1 MMIKA
6 KDTLSFRVSAG
17 LKNLIGRDLI
27 SDKYIAVFELVKNS
41 YDAGASY
48 VQISYSVSDDGVGKF
63 IISDNGSGMTYNDI
77 IQKWLFVAYSEKK
90 PQNRS
95 KSSFREEIKREVA
108 GAKGVGRFSCD
119 RLGAS
124 LQLITKTKTDLQA
137 HVVDVNWN
145 RFEIDDTKEFIE
157 IPVDYSQAN
166 QLPSGFLNGT
176 TLIVSDLRELWDRDA
191 LLKLKRSLMK
201 LISPDADKGELP
213 FDIEIVV
220 PSEKKA
226 DEKLLAEYRK
236 EQEKGKDSRKK
247 INPDRDI
254 VNGKIKNDIFEKL
267 NIKTTNIEVN
277 ISEDGRSITSTLSD
291 RGKYIFTVKEKNRKY
306 GLLKNIHISVF
317 YLNQSAKV
325 NFTRQMGGVTPKS
338 YGSVFIYK
346 NGFRINPYGEP
357 GQDFFGIDQRKAQGW
372 KRFLGTREI
381 MGRISI
387 KGDNE
392 QFVETTSRAHGFI
405 QTPAVDML
413 ADLFVEKVLKVLEKY
428 VVHLI
433 NWGEPLK
440 SNHNHT
446 ILPEE
451 IGDEIVS
458 QFITNINTD
467 DILSVKYNPEIL
479 NTDTLAKEPDCIT
492 SSLKKL
498 ESVAEKTQDTELM
511 KLAQTVKKRTEA
523 ILSENINLEEDNA
536 AKEKELK
543 QARQEN
549 EVRKKQVYFLSGAA
563 NQNVTNLIGGFH
575 TVYTLTDAIKGNIN
589 FLREELSKGKA
600 ASEETILMVISEIYQ
615 ANEKA
620 HKLADLAIHGNQTL
634 KQDGLNSIHDFI
646 RQYIDASLAMKGIEY
661 ILTADDKAY
670 NCKFDASS
678 IGVILDNISSNAI
691 KAGATKL
698 NISLEDMPKYVEI
711 AFTDNGI
718 GLDNGIDIDML
729 FEWGVSDNISKKGFG
744 IGLYHIKQLVE
755 EMKGTVAIDTTYR
768 DGFKLVVKLKK

>member
-1 MMIKA
+1 MSKPNEI
-6 KDTLSFRVSAG
+6 LSFKVSAG

-41 YDAGASY
+41 YDAGASN
-48 VQISYSVSDDGVGKF
+48 VKISYLVSDAGVGNI

-90 PQNRS
+90 PQNRL
-95 KSSFREEIKREVA
+95 KSSYREEIKREVA

-124 LQLITKTKTDLQA
+124 LQLITKTKEENQA

-145 RFEIDDTKEFIE
+145 RFEADDTKEFIK
-157 IPVDYSQAN
+157 IPVDYSRTDR
-166 QLPSGFLNGT
+166 LPSGFTNGT
-176 TLIVSDLRELWDRDA
+176 TLIVNDLRETWDRDE

-213 FDIEIVV
+213 FDIEMVV
-220 PSEKKA
+220 PTEKET
-226 DEKLLAEYRK
+226 DEKLLEEYRK
-236 EQEKGKDSRKK
+236 DQEKGENSKKK

-277 ISEDGRSITSTLSD
+277 VSEDGRSITSTLSD

-413 ADLFVEKVLKVLEKY
+413 ADLFLEKVLKVLEKY
-428 VVHLI
+428 VVNLI

-440 SNHNHT
+440 SNHNHM
-446 ILPEE
+446 IFPEE

-458 QFITNINTD
+458 QFITNINAD
-467 DILSVKYNPEIL
+467 DILSVDCNPEIL
-479 NTDTLAKEPDCIT
+479 KKDSPVKEPDSIT

-498 ESVAEKTQDTELM
+498 ESVAEKTQDAGLLE
-511 KLAQTVKKRTEA
+511 LAQTVKKRTEA
-523 ILSENINLEEDNA
+523 ILSDNVKLEKDNA
-536 AKEKELK
+536 AKEKELE
-543 QARQEN
+543 QVRQES
-549 EVRKKQVYFLSGAA
+549 EVRKKQVYFLSGAT
-563 NQNVTNLIGGFH
+563 NQNITNLLSGFH
-575 TVYTLTDAIKGNIN
+575 TVYTLTDAIRGNIN
-589 FLREELSKGKA
+589 FLREELSKGNA
-600 ASEETILMVISEIYQ
+600 ASEETILMVIGEIYQ

-634 KQDGLNSIHDFI
+634 KQDGANSIYDYI
-646 RQYIDASLAMKGIEY
+646 CQYIDAGLTIKGIEY
-661 ILTADDKAY
+661 VLTPDDKAF

-678 IGVILDNISSNAI
+678 IGVIIDNISSNAI

-698 NISLEDMPKYVEI
+698 YISLQETQKYVEI
-711 AFTDNGI
+711 AFTDNGM
-718 GLDNGIDIDML
+718 GLDNDIDVDML
-729 FEWGVSDNISKKGFG
+729 FEWGVSNNVSKKGFG

-755 EMKGTVAIDTTYR
+755 EMKGTVTIDTSYR
-768 DGFKLVVKLKK
+768 DGFRLVVKLKR

>member
-1 MMIKA
+1 MNPKN
-6 KDTLSFRVSAG
+6 KTLAFKVSSG

-27 SDKYIAVFELVKNS
+27 SDKYIAIFELVKNS
-41 YDAGASY
+41 YDANASN
-48 VQISYSVSDDGVGKF
+48 VKISYLVSEQGIGKI
-63 IISDNGSGMTYNDI
+63 IISDNGTGMTYEDI

-95 KSSFREEIKREVA
+95 KSAYREEIKREVA

-124 LQLITKTKTDLQA
+124 LQLVTKTKDDILA
-137 HVVDVNWN
+137 HVVNVNWN
-145 RFEIDDTKEFIE
+145 KFEVDDTKEFIE
-157 IPVDYSQAN
+157 IPVDYTQVT
-166 QLPSGFLNGT
+166 QLPSGYDSGT
-176 TLIVSDLRELWDRDA
+176 TLIVNDLREVWNRDE

-213 FDIEIVV
+213 FEIEMDV
-220 PSEKKA
+220 PTEKKT
-226 DEKLLAEYRK
+226 DEKLLEEYHK
-236 EQEKGKDSRKK
+236 NDGKGNESKKK

-267 NIKTTNIEVN
+267 NIKTTNIEVV

-291 RGKYIFTVKEKNRKY
+291 RGQYIFSVKEKNRKY
-306 GLLKNIHISVF
+306 ALLKNIHISIF
-317 YLNQSAKV
+317 YLNQSAKI

-357 GQDFFGIDQRKAQGW
+357 GQDIFGIDQRKAQGW

-387 KGDNE
+387 KGDNDD
-392 QFVETTSRAHGFI
+392 FVETTSRAHGFI

-446 ILPEE
+446 VTPEE
-451 IGDEIVS
+451 IGCEIVS
-458 QFITNINTD
+458 QFITNINLD
-467 DILSVKYNPEIL
+467 DVLSVDCNPTIINNKSFEKDSDSIS
-479 NTDTLAKEPDCIT
+479 

-498 ESVAEKTQDTELM
+498 ESVAEKTQDSGLLQ
-511 KLAQTVKKRTEA
+511 LAQTVKKRTEA
-523 ILSENINLEEDNA
+523 ILSDNIKLEEDNI
-536 AKEKELK
+536 AKEKELA
-543 QARQEN
+543 QIRQES

-563 NQNVTNLIGGFH
+563 NQNVTNLVGGFH
-575 TVYTLTDAIKGNIN
+575 TVYTLTDAIRGNID
-589 FLREELSKGKA
+589 FLREELAKGKA
-600 ASEETILMVISEIYQ
+600 SSEETILMVIGEIYQ

-620 HKLADLAIHGNQTL
+620 HKLADLAIHGNQKL
-634 KQDGLNSIHDFI
+634 KQDGANSVYDFI
-646 RQYIDASLAMKGIEY
+646 RQYIDADLAIKGIEY
-661 ILTADDKAY
+661 VMSPSDNSF

-678 IGVILDNISSNAI
+678 IGIILDNISSNAL

-698 NISLEDMPKYVEI
+698 DIDLQELQQYVEI
-711 AFTDNGI
+711 SFTDNGI
-718 GLDNGIDIDML
+718 GLENGVDVDML

-755 EMKGTVAIDTTYR
+755 E
-768 DGFKLVVKLKK
+768 

>member
-1 MMIKA
+1 MNPKN
-6 KDTLSFRVSAG
+6 KTLAFKVSSG

-27 SDKYIAVFELVKNS
+27 SDKYIAIFELVKNS
-41 YDAGASY
+41 YDANASN
-48 VQISYSVSDDGVGKF
+48 VKISYLVSEQGIGKI
-63 IISDNGSGMTYNDI
+63 IISDNGTGMTYEDI

-95 KSSFREEIKREVA
+95 KSAYREEIKREVA

-124 LQLITKTKTDLQA
+124 LQLVTKTKDDILA
-137 HVVDVNWN
+137 HVVNVNWN
-145 RFEIDDTKEFIE
+145 KFEVDDTKEFIE
-157 IPVDYSQAN
+157 IPVDYTQVT
-166 QLPSGFLNGT
+166 QLPSGYDSGT
-176 TLIVSDLRELWDRDA
+176 TLIVNDLREVWNRDE

-213 FDIEIVV
+213 FEIEMDV
-220 PSEKKA
+220 PTEKKT
-226 DEKLLAEYRK
+226 DEKLLEEYHK
-236 EQEKGKDSRKK
+236 NDGKGNESKKK

-267 NIKTTNIEVN
+267 NIKTTNIEVV

-291 RGKYIFTVKEKNRKY
+291 RGQYIFSVKEKNRKY
-306 GLLKNIHISVF
+306 ALLKNIHISIF
-317 YLNQSAKV
+317 YLNQSAKI

-357 GQDFFGIDQRKAQGW
+357 GQDIFGIDQRKAQGW

-387 KGDNE
+387 KGDNDD
-392 QFVETTSRAHGFI
+392 FVETTSRAHGFI

-446 ILPEE
+446 VTPEE
-451 IGDEIVS
+451 IGCEIVS
-458 QFITNINTD
+458 QFITNINLD
-467 DILSVKYNPEIL
+467 DVLSVDCNPTIINNKSFEKDSDSIS
-479 NTDTLAKEPDCIT
+479 

-498 ESVAEKTQDTELM
+498 ESVAEKTQDSGLLQ
-511 KLAQTVKKRTEA
+511 LAQTVKKRTEA
-523 ILSENINLEEDNA
+523 ILSDNIKLEEDNI
-536 AKEKELK
+536 AKEKELA
-543 QARQEN
+543 QIRQES

-563 NQNVTNLIGGFH
+563 NQNVTNLVGGFH
-575 TVYTLTDAIKGNIN
+575 TVYTLTDAIRGNID
-589 FLREELSKGKA
+589 FLREELAKGKA
-600 ASEETILMVISEIYQ
+600 SSEETILMVIGEIYQ

-620 HKLADLAIHGNQTL
+620 HKLADLAIHGNQKL
-634 KQDGLNSIHDFI
+634 KQDGANSVYDFI
-646 RQYIDASLAMKGIEY
+646 RQYIDADLAIKGIEY
-661 ILTADDKAY
+661 VMSPSDNSF

-678 IGVILDNISSNAI
+678 IGIILDNISSNAL

-698 NISLEDMPKYVEI
+698 DIDLQELQQYVEI
-711 AFTDNGI
+711 SFTDNGI
-718 GLDNGIDIDML
+718 GLEN
-729 FEWGVSDNISKKGFG
+729 VK
-744 IGLYHIKQLVE
+744 YYIKCI
-755 EMKGTVAIDTTYR
+755 KS
-768 DGFKLVVKLKK
+768 

>member
-1 MMIKA
+1 MTKTN
-6 KDTLSFRVSAG
+6 DTLSFRVSAG

-41 YDAGASY
+41 YDAGASK
-48 VQISYSVSDDGVGKF
+48 VEISYLVSDEGAGKI

-95 KSSFREEIKREVA
+95 KSTYREEIKREVA

-124 LQLITKTKTDLQA
+124 LQLITKTKKEIQA
-137 HVVDVNWN
+137 HVVDVNWS
-145 RFEIDDTKEFIE
+145 RFELDDTKEFIE
-157 IPVDYSQAN
+157 IPVDYSKIN
-166 QLPSGFLNGT
+166 QLPSGFSNGT
-176 TLIVSDLRELWDRDA
+176 TLIVTDLRETWDRDA

-213 FDIEIVV
+213 FDIKMVV
-220 PSEKKA
+220 PSEKET
-226 DEKLLAEYRK
+226 DEKLLEDYK
-236 EQEKGKDSRKK
+236 KDKKKGENSKKK

-325 NFTRQMGGVTPKS
+325 NFTRQMGGVTPKN

-413 ADLFVEKVLKVLEKY
+413 AELFVEKVLKVLEKY

-440 SNHNHT
+440 SNHNH
-446 ILPEE
+446 IISPEE
-451 IGDEIVS
+451 IGNEIVS
-458 QFITNINTD
+458 QFITSINTD
-467 DILSVKYNPEIL
+467 DILSVECNPEIL
-479 NTDTLAKEPDCIT
+479 NSDTLVKEPDSIT

-498 ESVAEKTQDTELM
+498 ESVAEKTQDEGLL
-511 KLAQTVKKRTEA
+511 KLAQNVKKRTEA
-523 ILSENINLEEDNA
+523 ILSDNIKLEEDNA
-536 AKEKELK
+536 AKEKELE
-543 QARQEN
+543 QVRQES

-563 NQNVTNLIGGFH
+563 NQNVTNLLGGFH

-600 ASEETILMVISEIYQ
+600 ANEETILMVIGEIYQ

-620 HKLADLAIHGNQTL
+620 HKLSDLAIHGNQTL
-634 KQDGLNSIHDFI
+634 KQDGSNSIYDFI
-646 RQYIDASLAMKGIEY
+646 RQYIDADLAIKGIEY
-661 ILTADDKAY
+661 LLTPDDGEF

-678 IGVILDNISSNAI
+678 IGVILDNISSNSI

-698 NISLEDMPKYVEI
+698 YISLRETQKYVEI
-711 AFTDNGI
+711 TFADNGI
-718 GLDNGIDIDML
+718 GLDKDIDIDML
-729 FEWGVSDNISKKGFG
+729 FEWGVSNNFSKKGFG

-755 EMKGTVAIDTTYR
+755 EMKGTVTIDTTYR
-768 DGFKLVVKLKK
+768 DGFRLVVKLRR

>member
-1 MMIKA
+1 MSKPN
-6 KDTLSFRVSAG
+6 DTLSFKVSAG

-41 YDAGASY
+41 YDAGASN
-48 VQISYSVSDDGVGKF
+48 VKISYLVSDAGAGK
-63 IISDNGSGMTYNDI
+63 IIVSDNGSGMTYNDI

-90 PQNRS
+90 PQNRL
-95 KSSFREEIKREVA
+95 KSSYREEIKREVA

-124 LQLITKTKTDLQA
+124 LQLITKTKEENQA

-145 RFEIDDTKEFIE
+145 RFEADDTKEFIE
-157 IPVDYSQAN
+157 IPVDYSRTDR
-166 QLPSGFLNGT
+166 LPSGFTNGT
-176 TLIVSDLRELWDRDA
+176 TLIVNDLRETWDRDE

-213 FDIEIVV
+213 FDIEMVV
-220 PSEKKA
+220 PTEKET
-226 DEKLLAEYRK
+226 DEKLLEEYRK
-236 EQEKGKDSRKK
+236 DQEKGENSKKK

-277 ISEDGRSITSTLSD
+277 VSEDGRSITSTLSD

-346 NGFRINPYGEP
+346 NGFRINPYGES

-413 ADLFVEKVLKVLEKY
+413 ADLFLEKVLKVLEKY
-428 VVHLI
+428 VVNLI

-440 SNHNHT
+440 SNHNHM
-446 ILPEE
+446 ISPEE

-458 QFITNINTD
+458 QFITNINAD
-467 DILSVKYNPEIL
+467 DILSVDCNPEIL
-479 NTDTLAKEPDCIT
+479 KKDSPVKEPDSIT

-498 ESVAEKTQDTELM
+498 ESVAEKTQDAGLLELA
-511 KLAQTVKKRTEA
+511 KTVKKRTEA
-523 ILSENINLEEDNA
+523 ILSDNVKLEKDNA
-536 AKEKELK
+536 AKEKELE
-543 QARQEN
+543 QVRQES
-549 EVRKKQVYFLSGAA
+549 EVRKKQVYFLSGAT
-563 NQNVTNLIGGFH
+563 NQNVTNLLSGFH
-575 TVYTLTDAIKGNIN
+575 TVYTLTDAIRGNIN
-589 FLREELSKGKA
+589 FLREELSKGNA
-600 ASEETILMVISEIYQ
+600 ASEETILMVIGEIHQ

-634 KQDGLNSIHDFI
+634 KQDGANSIYDYI
-646 RQYIDASLAMKGIEY
+646 RQYIDAGLTIKGIEY
-661 ILTADDKAY
+661 VLTPDDKAF

-678 IGVILDNISSNAI
+678 IGVIIDNISSNAI

-698 NISLEDMPKYVEI
+698 YISLQETQKYVEI
-711 AFTDNGI
+711 AFTDNGM
-718 GLDNGIDIDML
+718 GLDNDIDVDML
-729 FEWGVSDNISKKGFG
+729 FEWGVSNNVSKKGFG

-755 EMKGTVAIDTTYR
+755 EMKGTVAIDTSYR
-768 DGFKLVVKLKK
+768 DGFRLVVKLKR

>member
-1 MMIKA
+1 MNPKN
-6 KDTLSFRVSAG
+6 KTLAFKVSSG

-27 SDKYIAVFELVKNS
+27 SDKYIAIFELVKNS
-41 YDAGASY
+41 YDANASN
-48 VQISYSVSDDGVGKF
+48 VKISYLVSEQGIGKI
-63 IISDNGSGMTYNDI
+63 IISDNGTGMTYEDI

-95 KSSFREEIKREVA
+95 KSAYREEIKREVA

-124 LQLITKTKTDLQA
+124 LQLVTKTKDDILA
-137 HVVDVNWN
+137 HVVNVNWN
-145 RFEIDDTKEFIE
+145 KFEVDDTKEFIE
-157 IPVDYSQAN
+157 IPVDYTQVT
-166 QLPSGFLNGT
+166 QLPSGYDSGT
-176 TLIVSDLRELWDRDA
+176 TLIVNDLREVWNRDE

-213 FDIEIVV
+213 FEIEMDV
-220 PSEKKA
+220 PTEKKT
-226 DEKLLAEYRK
+226 DEKLLEEYHK
-236 EQEKGKDSRKK
+236 NDGKGNESKKK

-267 NIKTTNIEVN
+267 NIKTTNIEVV

-291 RGKYIFTVKEKNRKY
+291 RGQYIFSVKEKNRKY
-306 GLLKNIHISVF
+306 ALLKNIHISIF
-317 YLNQSAKV
+317 YLNQSAKI

-357 GQDFFGIDQRKAQGW
+357 GQDIFGIDQRKAQGW

-387 KGDNE
+387 KGDNDD
-392 QFVETTSRAHGFI
+392 FVETTSRAHGFI

-446 ILPEE
+446 VTPEE
-451 IGDEIVS
+451 IGCEIVS
-458 QFITNINTD
+458 QFITNINLD
-467 DILSVKYNPEIL
+467 DVLSVDCNPTIINNKSFEKDSDSIS
-479 NTDTLAKEPDCIT
+479 

-498 ESVAEKTQDTELM
+498 ESVAEKTQDSGLLQ
-511 KLAQTVKKRTEA
+511 LAQTVKKRTEA
-523 ILSENINLEEDNA
+523 ILSDNIKLEEDNI
-536 AKEKELK
+536 AKEKELA
-543 QARQEN
+543 QIRQES

-563 NQNVTNLIGGFH
+563 NQNVTNLVGGFH
-575 TVYTLTDAIKGNIN
+575 TVYTLTDAIRGNID
-589 FLREELSKGKA
+589 FLREELAKGKA
-600 ASEETILMVISEIYQ
+600 SSEETILMVIGEIYQ

-620 HKLADLAIHGNQTL
+620 HKLADLAIHGNQKL
-634 KQDGLNSIHDFI
+634 KQDGANSVYDFI
-646 RQYIDASLAMKGIEY
+646 RQYIDADLAIKGIEY
-661 ILTADDKAY
+661 VMKKRNFLHLKRIMKK
-670 NCKFDASS
+670 KFQ
-678 IGVILDNISSNAI
+678 II
-691 KAGATKL
+691 
-698 NISLEDMPKYVEI
+698 E
-711 AFTDNGI
+711 
-718 GLDNGIDIDML
+718 ML
-729 FEWGVSDNISKKGFG
+729 
-744 IGLYHIKQLVE
+744 
-755 EMKGTVAIDTTYR
+755 
-768 DGFKLVVKLKK
+768 

>member
-1 MMIKA
+1 M
-6 KDTLSFRVSAG
+6 
-17 LKNLIGRDLI
+17 LK
-27 SDKYIAVFELVKNS
+27 E
-41 YDAGASY
+41 
-48 VQISYSVSDDGVGKF
+48 
-63 IISDNGSGMTYNDI
+63 T
-77 IQKWLFVAYSEKK
+77 
-90 PQNRS
+90 
-95 KSSFREEIKREVA
+95 
-108 GAKGVGRFSCD
+108 
-119 RLGAS
+119 
-124 LQLITKTKTDLQA
+124 
-137 HVVDVNWN
+137 
-145 RFEIDDTKEFIE
+145 
-157 IPVDYSQAN
+157 
-166 QLPSGFLNGT
+166 
-176 TLIVSDLRELWDRDA
+176 
-191 LLKLKRSLMK
+191 
-201 LISPDADKGELP
+201 
-213 FDIEIVV
+213 
-220 PSEKKA
+220 
-226 DEKLLAEYRK
+226 DEKLLVEYKK
-236 EQEKGKDSRKK
+236 EQENGKDSRKK
-247 INPDRDI
+247 INPERDI
-254 VNGKIKNDIFEKL
+254 VNGKIRNDIFEKL

-277 ISEDGRSITSTLSD
+277 ISEDGHSIISTLSD

-440 SNHNHT
+440 SNHNHM
-446 ILPEE
+446 ISPEE
-451 IGDEIVS
+451 IGDEIIS

-467 DILSVKYNPEIL
+467 DILSVDYNPEIL
-479 NTDTLAKEPDCIT
+479 NKDILAKESDSIT

-498 ESVAEKTQDTELM
+498 ESVAEKTQDTGLLE
-511 KLAQTVKKRTEA
+511 LAQTVKKRTEA
-523 ILSENINLEEDNA
+523 ILSDNIKLEEDNI

-543 QARQEN
+543 QVRQES

-600 ASEETILMVISEIYQ
+600 ASEDTILMVISEIYQ

-634 KQDGLNSIHDFI
+634 KQEGSNSIYDFI
-646 RQYIDASLAMKGIEY
+646 RQYIDANLAMKGIEY
-661 ILTADDKAY
+661 ILTCDEKAF

-678 IGVILDNISSNAI
+678 IGIILDNISSNAI

-698 NISLEDMPKYVEI
+698 YISLEDMPKYVEI
-711 AFTDNGI
+711 AFADNGM
-718 GLDNGIDIDML
+718 GLDNDIDIDML
-729 FEWGVSDNISKKGFG
+729 FEWGVSNNISKKGFG

-768 DGFKLVVKLKK
+768 DGFRLVVKLKR

>member
-1 MMIKA
+1 MTKTN
-6 KDTLSFRVSAG
+6 DTLSFRVSSG

-41 YDAGASY
+41 YDAGASI
-48 VQISYSVSDDGVGKF
+48 VKISYLISDEGVGKI
-63 IISDNGSGMTYNDI
+63 IISDNGIGMTYNDI

-95 KSSFREEIKREVA
+95 KSSYREEIKREVA

-124 LQLITKTKTDLQA
+124 LQLITKTKEDLQA

-145 RFEIDDTKEFIE
+145 RFETDDTKEFIE
-157 IPVDYSQAN
+157 IPVDYSQVS
-166 QLPSGFLNGT
+166 QLPNGFKNGT
-176 TLIVSDLRELWDRDA
+176 TLIINDLREKWDRDA

-213 FDIEIVV
+213 FDIEMNV
-220 PSEKKA
+220 PSEKETDKQ
-226 DEKLLAEYRK
+226 LLVKYN
-236 EQEKGKDSRKK
+236 KDQKNSKK
-247 INPDRDI
+247 RINPDRDI
-254 VNGKIKNDIFEKL
+254 VNGIIKNDIFEKL

-277 ISEDGRSITSTLSD
+277 ISEDGRSITTTLSD
-291 RGKYIFTVKEKNRKY
+291 RGQYIFTVNEKNRKY
-306 GLLKNIHISVF
+306 GLLKNIHISIF

-325 NFTRQMGGVTPKS
+325 NFTRQMGGVTPKN

-387 KGDNE
+387 KGDND

-413 ADLFVEKVLKVLEKY
+413 VDLFIEKVLKVLEKY
-428 VVHLI
+428 VVRLI

-440 SNHNHT
+440 SNPNH
-446 ILPEE
+446 IISPEE
-451 IGDEIVS
+451 IGYEIVS

-467 DILSVKYNPEIL
+467 DILSVDYNTEIL
-479 NTDTLAKEPDCIT
+479 NRNTLVQEPNNIT
-492 SSLKKL
+492 SSLNKL
-498 ESVAEKTQDTELM
+498 ESVAEKTQDARLLNLT
-511 KLAQTVKKRTEA
+511 QIVKKRTEE
-523 ILSENINLEEDNA
+523 ILSDNIKLEKDNV
-536 AKEKELK
+536 AKEKELE
-543 QARQEN
+543 QVRQES
-549 EVRKKQVYFLSGAA
+549 EIRKKQVYFLSGAT
-563 NQNVTNLIGGFH
+563 NQNVTNLLGGFH
-575 TVYTLTDAIKGNIN
+575 TIYTLTDAIKGNIN
-589 FLREELSKGKA
+589 FLRDELLKGTTANEEI
-600 ASEETILMVISEIYQ
+600 ILMIIAEIYQ

-634 KQDGLNSIHDFI
+634 KQKGSNSIYDFI
-646 RQYIDASLAMKGIEY
+646 RQYIDANLAIKGIEY
-661 ILTADDKAY
+661 LLTPDNNKAF
-670 NCKFDASS
+670 NCKFDTSS
-678 IGVILDNISSNAI
+678 IGIILDNISSNAI

-698 NISLEDMPKYVEI
+698 HISLKEIQKYVEI
-711 AFTDNGI
+711 TFTDNGI
-718 GLDNGIDIDML
+718 GLDKNIDINML
-729 FEWGVSDNISKKGFG
+729 FEWGVTNNITKKGFG
-744 IGLYHIKQLVE
+744 IGLYHIKQLVN

-768 DGFKLVVKLKK
+768 DGFRLVMKLRK

>member
-1 MMIKA
+1 MTKTN
-6 KDTLSFRVSAG
+6 DTLSFRVSAG

-41 YDAGASY
+41 YDAGASK
-48 VQISYSVSDDGVGKF
+48 VEISYLVSDEGAGKI

-95 KSSFREEIKREVA
+95 KSTYREEIKREVA

-124 LQLITKTKTDLQA
+124 LQLITKTKKEIQA
-137 HVVDVNWN
+137 HVVDVNWS
-145 RFEIDDTKEFIE
+145 RFELDDTKEFIE
-157 IPVDYSQAN
+157 IPVDYSKIN
-166 QLPSGFLNGT
+166 QLPSGFSNGT
-176 TLIVSDLRELWDRDA
+176 TLIVTDLRETWDRDA

-213 FDIEIVV
+213 FDIKMVV
-220 PSEKKA
+220 PSEKET
-226 DEKLLAEYRK
+226 DEKLLEDYK
-236 EQEKGKDSRKK
+236 KDKKKGENSKKK

-413 ADLFVEKVLKVLEKY
+413 AELFVEKVLKVLEKY

-440 SNHNHT
+440 SNHNH
-446 ILPEE
+446 IISPEE
-451 IGDEIVS
+451 IGNEIVS
-458 QFITNINTD
+458 QFITSINTD
-467 DILSVKYNPEIL
+467 DILSVECNPEIL
-479 NTDTLAKEPDCIT
+479 NSDTLVKEPDSIT

-498 ESVAEKTQDTELM
+498 ESVAEKTQDEGLL
-511 KLAQTVKKRTEA
+511 KLAQNVKKRTEA
-523 ILSENINLEEDNA
+523 ILSDNIKLEEDNA
-536 AKEKELK
+536 AKEKELE
-543 QARQEN
+543 QVRQES

-563 NQNVTNLIGGFH
+563 NQNVTNLLGGFH

-600 ASEETILMVISEIYQ
+600 ANEETILMVIGEIYQ

-620 HKLADLAIHGNQTL
+620 HKLSDLAIHGNQTL
-634 KQDGLNSIHDFI
+634 KQDGSNSIYDFI
-646 RQYIDASLAMKGIEY
+646 RQYIDADLAIKGIEY
-661 ILTADDKAY
+661 LLTPDDGGF

-678 IGVILDNISSNAI
+678 IGVILDNISSNSI

-698 NISLEDMPKYVEI
+698 YISLRETQKYVEI
-711 AFTDNGI
+711 SFADNGI
-718 GLDNGIDIDML
+718 GLDKDIDIDML
-729 FEWGVSDNISKKGFG
+729 FEWGVSNNFSKKGFG

-755 EMKGTVAIDTTYR
+755 EMKGTVTIDTTYR
-768 DGFKLVVKLKK
+768 DGFRLVVKLRR

>member
-1 MMIKA
+1 MNPENK
-6 KDTLSFRVSAG
+6 TLAFKVSSG

-27 SDKYIAVFELVKNS
+27 SDKYIAIFELVKNS
-41 YDAGASY
+41 YDANASN
-48 VQISYSVSDDGVGKF
+48 VKISYLVSEQGIGKI
-63 IISDNGSGMTYNDI
+63 IISDNGSGMTYEDI

-95 KSSFREEIKREVA
+95 KSAYREEIKREVA

-124 LQLITKTKTDLQA
+124 LQLVTKTKDDILA
-137 HVVDVNWN
+137 HVVNVNWN
-145 RFEIDDTKEFIE
+145 KFEVDDTKEFIE
-157 IPVDYSQAN
+157 IPVDYTQVT
-166 QLPSGFLNGT
+166 QLPSGYDSGT
-176 TLIVSDLRELWDRDA
+176 TLIVNDLREVWNRDE

-213 FDIEIVV
+213 FEIEMDV
-220 PSEKKA
+220 PTEKKT
-226 DEKLLAEYRK
+226 DEKLLEEYHK
-236 EQEKGKDSRKK
+236 NDGKGNDSKKK

-267 NIKTTNIEVN
+267 NIKTTNIEVV

-291 RGKYIFTVKEKNRKY
+291 RGQYIFSVKEKNRKY
-306 GLLKNIHISVF
+306 ALLKNIHISIF
-317 YLNQSAKV
+317 YLNQSAKI

-357 GQDFFGIDQRKAQGW
+357 GQDIFGIDQRKAQGW

-387 KGDNE
+387 KGDNDD
-392 QFVETTSRAHGFI
+392 FVETTSRAHGFI

-446 ILPEE
+446 VTPEE
-451 IGDEIVS
+451 IGCEIVS
-458 QFITNINTD
+458 QFITNINLD
-467 DILSVKYNPEIL
+467 DVLSVDCNPTIINNKSFE
-479 NTDTLAKEPDCIT
+479 KEPDSIS

-498 ESVAEKTQDTELM
+498 ESVAEKTQDSGLLQ
-511 KLAQTVKKRTEA
+511 LAQTVKKRTEA
-523 ILSENINLEEDNA
+523 ILSDNIKLEEDNI
-536 AKEKELK
+536 AKEKELA
-543 QARQEN
+543 QIRQES

-563 NQNVTNLIGGFH
+563 NQNVTNLVGGFH
-575 TVYTLTDAIKGNIN
+575 TVYTLTDAIRGNID
-589 FLREELSKGKA
+589 FLREELAKGKA
-600 ASEETILMVISEIYQ
+600 SSEETILMVIGEIYQ

-620 HKLADLAIHGNQTL
+620 HKLADLAIHGNQKL
-634 KQDGLNSIHDFI
+634 KQDGANSVYDFI
-646 RQYIDASLAMKGIEY
+646 RQYIDADLAIKGIEY
-661 ILTADDKAY
+661 VMSPSDNSF

-678 IGVILDNISSNAI
+678 IGIILDNISSNAL

-698 NISLEDMPKYVEI
+698 YIDLQELQQYVEI
-711 AFTDNGI
+711 SFTDNGI
-718 GLDNGIDIDML
+718 GLEKGVDVDML

-744 IGLYHIKQLVE
+744 IGLFHIKQLVE
-755 EMKGTVAIDTTYR
+755 EMKGTVAIDQTYR
-768 DGFKLVVKLKK
+768 EGFRIVVKLRK

>member
-1 MMIKA
+1 MNTKN
-6 KDTLSFRVSAG
+6 KTLAFKVSSG

-27 SDKYIAVFELVKNS
+27 SDKYIAIFELVKNS
-41 YDAGASY
+41 YGANASN
-48 VQISYSVSDDGVGKF
+48 VKISYLVSEQGIGKI
-63 IISDNGSGMTYNDI
+63 IISDNGGGMTYEDI

-95 KSSFREEIKREVA
+95 KSAYREEIKREVA

-124 LQLITKTKTDLQA
+124 LQLVTKTKDDILA
-137 HVVDVNWN
+137 HVVNVNWN
-145 RFEIDDTKEFIE
+145 KFEVDDTKEFIE
-157 IPVDYSQAN
+157 IPVDYTQVT
-166 QLPSGFLNGT
+166 QLPSGYNSGT
-176 TLIVSDLRELWDRDA
+176 TLIVNDLREVWNRDE

-213 FDIEIVV
+213 FEIEMDV
-220 PSEKKA
+220 PTEKET
-226 DEKLLAEYRK
+226 DEKLLEEYHK
-236 EQEKGKDSRKK
+236 NDGKGNESKKK

-267 NIKTTNIEVN
+267 NIKTTNIEVV

-291 RGKYIFTVKEKNRKY
+291 RGQYIFSVKEKNRKY
-306 GLLKNIHISVF
+306 ALLKNIHISIF
-317 YLNQSAKV
+317 YLNQSAKI

-357 GQDFFGIDQRKAQGW
+357 GQDIFGIDQRKAQGW

-387 KGDNE
+387 KGDNDD
-392 QFVETTSRAHGFI
+392 FVETTSRAHGFI

-446 ILPEE
+446 VTPEE
-451 IGDEIVS
+451 IGSEIVS
-458 QFITNINTD
+458 QFITNINLD
-467 DILSVKYNPEIL
+467 DVLSVDCNPTIINNKSFE
-479 NTDTLAKEPDCIT
+479 KESDSIS

-498 ESVAEKTQDTELM
+498 ESVAEKTQDSGLLQ
-511 KLAQTVKKRTEA
+511 LAQTVKKRTEA
-523 ILSENINLEEDNA
+523 ILSDNIKLEEDNI
-536 AKEKELK
+536 AKEKELA
-543 QARQEN
+543 QIRQES

-563 NQNVTNLIGGFH
+563 NQNVTNLVGGFH
-575 TVYTLTDAIKGNIN
+575 TVYTLTDAIRGNID
-589 FLREELSKGKA
+589 FLREELAKGKA
-600 ASEETILMVISEIYQ
+600 SSEETILMVIGEIYQ

-620 HKLADLAIHGNQTL
+620 HKLADLAIHGNQKL
-634 KQDGLNSIHDFI
+634 KQDGANSVYDFI
-646 RQYIDASLAMKGIEY
+646 RQYIDADLAIKGIEY
-661 ILTADDKAY
+661 VMRPSDNSF

-678 IGVILDNISSNAI
+678 IGIILDNISSNAL

-698 NISLEDMPKYVEI
+698 YIDLQELQQYVEI
-711 AFTDNGI
+711 SFTDNGI
-718 GLDNGIDIDML
+718 GLENGVDVDML
-729 FEWGVSDNISKKGFG
+729 FEWGVSDNISQKGFG

-755 EMKGTVAIDTTYR
+755 EMKGTVTIDSTYR
-768 DGFKLVVKLKK
+768 EGFRIVVKLRK

>member
-1 MMIKA
+1 MMTKMNDI
-6 KDTLSFRVSAG
+6 LSFRISAG

-41 YDAGASY
+41 YDAGASK
-48 VQISYSVSDDGVGKF
+48 VQISYLDSDEGVGKI

-90 PQNRS
+90 PQNRP
-95 KSSFREEIKREVA
+95 KSSYREEIKREVA

-124 LQLITKTKTDLQA
+124 LQLITKTKEEVQA

-145 RFEIDDTKEFIE
+145 RFEIDDTKEFID
-157 IPVDYSQAN
+157 IPVEYSKTN
-166 QLPSGFLNGT
+166 QFPIDFVSGT
-176 TLIVSDLRELWDRDA
+176 TLIINDLRETWDRDE

-213 FDIEIVV
+213 FDIEMIV
-220 PSEKKA
+220 PSEKKI
-226 DEKLLAEYRK
+226 DEKLLEEYK
-236 EQEKGKDSRKK
+236 QNQEKGENSKKK

-254 VNGKIKNDIFEKL
+254 VNGTIKNDIFEKL
-267 NIKTTNIEVN
+267 NIKTTNIEVC

-291 RGKYIFTVKEKNRKY
+291 RGRYIFTVMEKNRKY

-413 ADLFVEKVLKVLEKY
+413 TELFVEKVLKVLEKY

-440 SNHNHT
+440 SNHNHS
-446 ILPEE
+446 ISPEE
-451 IGDEIVS
+451 VGDEIVS

-467 DILSVKYNPEIL
+467 DIISVDCNPEIL
-479 NTDTLAKEPDCIT
+479 NEDTLVKEPDSI
-492 SSLKKL
+492 SASLKKL
-498 ESVAEKTQDTELM
+498 ESVAEKTQDAGLL
-511 KLAQTVKKRTEA
+511 KLAQTVKKRTEE
-523 ILSENINLEEDNA
+523 ILSDNIKLEEDNA
-536 AKEKELK
+536 VKEKELE
-543 QARQEN
+543 QVRQES
-549 EVRKKQVYFLSGAA
+549 EVRKKQVYFLSGAT
-563 NQNVTNLIGGFH
+563 NQNVTNLLGGFH

-600 ASEETILMVISEIYQ
+600 ASEEIILMVIGEIYQ

-620 HKLADLAIHGNQTL
+620 HKLADLAIHGNQNL
-634 KQDGLNSIHDFI
+634 KQDGSNSVYDFI
-646 RQYIDASLAMKGIEY
+646 RQYIDADLAIKGIEY
-661 ILTADDKAY
+661 VLSPNDEAFD
-670 NCKFDASS
+670 CKFDASS

-698 NISLEDMPKYVEI
+698 YISLEEMQKYVQI
-711 AFTDNGI
+711 TFTDNGI
-718 GLDNGIDIDML
+718 GLDNDIDIDML
-729 FEWGVSDNISKKGFG
+729 FEWGVSNNMSKKGFG

-755 EMKGTVAIDTTYR
+755 EMKGTVSIDTTYR
-768 DGFKLVVKLKK
+768 DGFRLVVKLKR